1 MTSTKIEARQNWSR
15 PAGCC
20 TQTYSY
26 TVPKEIDFPRYN
38 MKCSGKN
45 AILRGIFHVVSG
57 FPLHFMLY
65 HGNLDC
71 FLTVYSK
78 LKMSFFAELGTRQ
91 HCRDNVTM
99 FSDQKVVG
107 SYIITIF
114 IVATPSRHWDFIIF
128 FEVFLVYEALLRC
141 CIVVVAKIKYCPRA
155 QLCYWGTKLNYFVSS
170 LYVTVWNRI

>member
-1 MTSTKIEARQNWSR
+1 MVFCCKLREDFSMN
-15 PAGCC
+15 AGVIVGATWGMHDVHCV
-20 TQTYSY
+20 Y

-99 FSDQKVVG
+99 FSDHK
-107 SYIITIF
+107 
-114 IVATPSRHWDFIIF
+114 IV
-128 FEVFLVYEALLRC
+128 
-141 CIVVVAKIKYCPRA
+141 
-155 QLCYWGTKLNYFVSS
+155 NY
-170 LYVTVWNRI
+170 